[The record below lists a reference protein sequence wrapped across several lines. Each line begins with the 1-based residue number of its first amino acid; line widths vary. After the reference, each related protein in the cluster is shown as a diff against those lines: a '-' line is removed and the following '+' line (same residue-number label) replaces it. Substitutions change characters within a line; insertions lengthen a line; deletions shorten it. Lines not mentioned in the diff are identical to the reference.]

1 MLKPPLGAGLAPN
14 GFATGAGAVLAP
26 NGFAATPPKAG
37 AAALVLPKGF
47 ATPLAGAA
55 GAPNAGVELG
65 PPKGLAPA
73 LAPKLELPP
82 NGFADG
88 ALLAGNALVAA
99 LPNNDAPATV
109 GDLLVSNGLI
119 GSGVFGCSSAFD
131 ALPKTLG
138 VDFVFTLNPPPKGFA
153 LAGLAASLLAPNT
166 NPPLLAAAG
175 ALAPN
180 EKPPL
185 AAPLL
190 AGALAPNL
198 NAGALSGLLSL
209 AAPVDVPNAGAD
221 APPKLKP
228 AAAGLADSL
237 LSFASSA
244 FVAVAPKVKAA
255 GLGAASPA
263 FAPPKVNGAV
273 VAGVD
278 AAGAS
283 ALAPNVNAGAEAD
296 NSDLDVDNSG
306 VFSTGFA
313 PKLKGAAGV
322 VDVVA
327 AVDAAPPNV
336 KPPLAG
342 FVVSLVTV
350 DPPNVN
356 AGAGSGAFTGTFSG
370 DLGGAPNV
378 NVGALAGASEAFFS
392 CEDPPKNASSP
403 DSPAGFAG
411 SAGFAG
417 AVTPKEN
424 GAAPVDGAGTGAVDP
439 NEKAAPLLAPA
450 AGMPNE
456 NAGLSPAAGAGA
468 NGDGLAGAAAP
479 AFSSSSI
486 AAWTFF

>member
-1 MLKPPLGAGLAPN
+1 M
-14 GFATGAGAVLAP
+14 
-26 NGFAATPPKAG
+26 
-37 AAALVLPKGF
+37 
-47 ATPLAGAA
+47 
-55 GAPNAGVELG
+55 
-65 PPKGLAPA
+65 
-73 LAPKLELPP
+73 
-82 NGFADG
+82 
-88 ALLAGNALVAA
+88 
-99 LPNNDAPATV
+99 
-109 GDLLVSNGLI
+109 
-119 GSGVFGCSSAFD
+119 
-131 ALPKTLG
+131 
-138 VDFVFTLNPPPKGFA
+138 
-153 LAGLAASLLAPNT
+153 
-166 NPPLLAAAG
+166 
-175 ALAPN
+175 
-180 EKPPL
+180 
-185 AAPLL
+185 
-190 AGALAPNL
+190 
-198 NAGALSGLLSL
+198 
-209 AAPVDVPNAGAD
+209 
-221 APPKLKP
+221 
-228 AAAGLADSL
+228 
-237 LSFASSA
+237 
-244 FVAVAPKVKAA
+244 
-255 GLGAASPA
+255 
-263 FAPPKVNGAV
+263 NGAV

-283 ALAPNVNAGAEAD
+283 ALEPNVNAGAEAD
-296 NSDLDVDNSG
+296 NSDLDVDTSG
-306 VFSTGFA
+306 AFSTGFA

-342 FVVSLVTV
+342 FVVTV

-439 NEKAAPLLAPA
+439 NENAAPLLAPA